1 MQTMTIEPDGSRRP
15 QPPAI
20 GRRQIPILV
29 ILAAAAA
36 GALLLRD
43 QLGMAAL
50 ADHHAALLAFRDAH
64 YAAAAA
70 GFVAAYAV
78 LVTLSLPGA
87 TLATLTGGLLFGI
100 FPGVLLN
107 VTAATLGA
115 VAVFLAAR
123 AGFGARLSA
132 RLDAAEGRVQRIME
146 GLRANELSVLLLL
159 RLVPVVPFFLAN
171 LIPAAFGVRLSRFA
185 ATTFVGI
192 IPGAFVY
199 TAAGAGLGEVLAQGG
214 TPDLGLILEPRV
226 LLPLLGLAALAA
238 LPMVLRLMRRRGG

>member
-1 MQTMTIEPDGSRRP
+1 MRTMTIEPEDRRRP
-15 QPPAI
+15 LPRGI
-20 GRRQIPILV
+20 GLRQVPILV
-29 ILAAAAA
+29 ILATAVA
-36 GALLLRD
+36 GVVVLHDRLTF
-43 QLGMAAL
+43 AAL
-50 ADHHAALLAFRDAH
+50 ADHHAALTAFRDAH
-64 YAAAAA
+64 YALAAA
-70 GFVAAYAV
+70 GFVLAYA
-78 LVTLSLPGA
+78 LVVTFSLPGA

-132 RLDAAEGRVQRIME
+132 RLDAADGRVRRLME

-159 RLVPVVPFFLAN
+159 RLVPAVPFFLAN
-171 LIPAAFGVRLSRFA
+171 LIPAAVGVRLSRFA

-199 TAAGAGLGEVLAQGG
+199 TAAGAGLGDVIARGEA
-214 TPDLGLILEPRV
+214 PDPGLILEPQI

-238 LPMVLRLMRRRGG
+238 LPIALRLRRRGRG